1 MSEIDRQRIAAVRTL
16 KTLGYTYRDGQWK
29 PPLHASRGIT
39 VVADAMHARLVA
51 IADKIA
57 ANLGIWTDD
66 DLEAIGESLE
76 GYEAVRW
83 PDGKAEDRKR

>member
-16 KTLGYTYRDGQWK
+16 EALGYTYRDGLWK
-29 PPLHASRGIT
+29 LPLHASRWIT
-39 VVADAMHARLVA
+39 VEADAMHARLVA

-57 ANLGIWTDD
+57 ENLGIWTDE
-66 DLEAIGESLE
+66 DLAAIGESLE

-83 PDGKAEDRKR
+83 PDGKAQDGKG